1 MITLELLLTAA
12 GLGAGLAMDAFSMS
26 LADGLHEPSMRRRRI
41 CLLAGVFAFF
51 QFAMPMIGWLCVHT
65 AASYFSAIQPFIPY
79 VALALLLF
87 IGGKMLWEG
96 LRPCKCEEVQTPDGE
111 TVTVC
116 ECPVTYLGFGALI
129 VQGIATSI
137 DALSVGFTIADYDL
151 LQALVAC
158 LVIGVLTFFICA
170 AGVVIGK
177 KFGTKLEQKAS
188 VFGGALLSLIGIKIF
203 VEGVLLA

>member
-1 MITLELLLTAA
+1 
-12 GLGAGLAMDAFSMS
+12 
-26 LADGLHEPSMRRRRI
+26 
-41 CLLAGVFAFF
+41 
-51 QFAMPMIGWLCVHT
+51 
-65 AASYFSAIQPFIPY
+65 
-79 VALALLLF
+79 
-87 IGGKMLWEG
+87 
-96 LRPCKCEEVQTPDGE
+96 
-111 TVTVC
+111 
-116 ECPVTYLGFGALI
+116 VTYLGFGALI

-151 LQALVAC
+151 LHALVAC

-188 VFGGALLSLIGIKIF
+188 VFGGAILILIGIKIF

>member
-1 MITLELLLTAA
+1 MITFGLLVTAM

-65 AASYFSAIQPFIPY
+65 AASYFSAIQPFIPF

-137 DALSVGFTIADYDL
+137 DALSVGFTIADYNW

-188 VFGGALLSLIGIKIF
+188 VFGGAILILIGIKIF

>member
-188 VFGGALLSLIGIKIF
+188 VFGGAILVLIGIKIF